1 MPTPIPPG
9 LVFAILAPD
18 EAIAAFRRR
27 DLLPSF
33 AWEDVWQEEHARAFT
48 VAKLL
53 RMDLLQFVR
62 DELDRAIA
70 EGTPLAEF
78 VAALRP
84 RLAEAG
90 WWGTREVIDPATGQV
105 ARTTFDLSR
114 LRLIYDVN
122 LRQSYAA
129 GRWQRIE
136 SAAEAAPD
144 DTLIYYRTMRDERVR
159 QSHRAWDGVAL
170 PAGHPFWRTHYPPN
184 GWRCRCVAYAVTR
197 AQLERLRGAGMPVRT
212 AAPPVALVPWRNRQ
226 TGEVVDVPAG
236 IDPGFAY
243 NPGQQRDGALQRAAA
258 DAAQGLPPG
267 VRDAAVRDALEPPP
281 GRGRRRRR

>member
-1 MPTPIPPG
+1 MPTEIPPG
-9 LVFAILAPD
+9 LVFAILAPAD
-18 EAIAAFRRR
+18 AIEAFRRR
-27 DLLPSF
+27 ELLTSF
-33 AWEDVWQEEHARAFT
+33 AWQDVWQEEHARAFT

-53 RMDLLQFVR
+53 RMDLLKFVR
-62 DELDRAIA
+62 DELDKAVA
-70 EGTPLAEF
+70 EGTSLTDF
-78 VAALRP
+78 VRALRP

-90 WWGTREVIDPATGQV
+90 WWGTREVIDPDTGQV

-129 GRWQRIE
+129 GRWERIE
-136 SAAEAAPD
+136 TAAEEAPS

-170 PAGHPFWRTHYPPN
+170 PANHPFWRTHYPPN

-197 AQLERLRGAGMPVRT
+197 AQLDRLRGAGMPVRT
-212 AAPPVALVPWRNRQ
+212 DAPPVVMVPWRNRQ
-226 TGEVVDVPAG
+226 TGEVVNVPAG

-243 NPGQQRDGALQRAAA
+243 NPGLARDSSLQRAAT
-258 DAAQGLPPG
+258 DAADWLPPG
-267 VRDAAVRDALEPPP
+267 AREAAVRDALQPPE
-281 GRGRRRRR
+281 RKR